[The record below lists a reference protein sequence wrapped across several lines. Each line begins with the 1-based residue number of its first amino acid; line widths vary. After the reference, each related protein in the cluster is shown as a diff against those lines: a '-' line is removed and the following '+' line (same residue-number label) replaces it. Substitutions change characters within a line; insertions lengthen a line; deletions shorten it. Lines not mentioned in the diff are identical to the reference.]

1 MKKIFSIFLNLFL
14 FLIVLSC
21 GKISPKGDFE
31 TKQIDVEEFNS
42 INLEGKFRAF
52 YVRSDKNFVEIE
64 SYENIINNLK
74 IKVSGKTL
82 SITEKRETANMDMYN
97 VTIYSKYSP
106 ASISI
111 SDSVELNIS
120 SEIKTDN
127 FKLNLKKNAKFIG
140 SINSRNAEVEMQDMS
155 LANFKGFTKDVSLK
169 MKDTANL
176 IATYWILDNLNI
188 DAKNGVYAEVNV
200 KDSLKGNIKN
210 TAKFLYYNDP
220 ILTFKIDKTATVN
233 NKILK

>member
-1 MKKIFSIFLNLFL
+1 MKKTFSIFLNLFL

-31 TKQIDVEEFNS
+31 TKQIDLEEFNS

-64 SYENIINNLK
+64 SYKNIINNLK
-74 IKVSGKTL
+74 IKVSDKTL